1 MLMAP
6 VGREETQ
13 KKKIRV
19 FLLSFSARSLN
30 SYAMYKKYW
39 SVFTPVGIFTTG
51 GGQNI
56 ITTLYL
62 HVHGVWTPHCFSSVS
77 ITLSWERQHLGKYL
91 SFSKSVFSCHR
102 RISIWSKREIF
113 LFAWVYSGSCC
124 KQRTECLGHLVC
136 GCQRWKTR
144 RSSPF
149 FFCVVCCLA
158 VVLFFILGHIFWLSR
173 MVWFNAV
180 PSLDIKSCSNW
191 QLQECQLSGCHCQQI
206 FCHRC
211 TIWGG
216 THVCEYNPREPKG

>member
-1 MLMAP
+1 MW
-6 VGREETQ
+6 RECVVNVDGSRGERRDTE
-13 KKKIRV
+13 KKIRV

-113 LFAWVYSGSCC
+113 LFAWVYSGSCR

-144 RSSPF
+144 RSSPP
-149 FFCVVCCLA
+149 FFCVGCLLLGCRTFFSFL
-158 VVLFFILGHIFWLSR
+158 VISFDCLGWFDLMLFRL
-173 MVWFNAV
+173 
-180 PSLDIKSCSNW
+180 
-191 QLQECQLSGCHCQQI
+191 
-206 FCHRC
+206 
-211 TIWGG
+211 
-216 THVCEYNPREPKG
+216 